1 MVRIYSTIR
10 TGKKYGF
17 PKQIGGGRQNGNL
30 GGTHQENGRAA
41 VEEKRPVNEV
51 NLCFGGS
58 NVFHYNRWRFKE
70 CRFE

>member
-1 MVRIYSTIR
+1 MAITEVEKLGHFTVNW
-10 TGKKYGF
+10 
-17 PKQIGGGRQNGNL
+17 PKVKGRRQNGNL

-70 CRFE
+70 CRFK